1 LTFRSVTFWTF
12 NHALILAQNL
22 ATLPMSKG

>member
-22 ATLPMSKG
+22 ATLFM